1 MQVIKE
7 RFTKAT
13 VIPSILLFLA
23 VLLSFRMF
31 MVDNNQRIS
40 RQNEEYLSDLT
51 EQRAESLENLIRE
64 NLSYISTTSYLY
76 GLSLDS
82 PEVDMNLLREF
93 EQSTGFERLRF
104 VSKNGDDYTS
114 EGLAANLSDRDYFK
128 DGIQGNTGVT
138 AVLKSRVTNEAQ
150 IGFYSPVYYDNQI
163 IGIMVGFYSEA
174 FVSDLIDFSLFG
186 YEGNAWLCLPDGT
199 VVVQTGSVDSENFL
213 TTLEETSAVSADVLD
228 ELRNAFATNSDSL
241 FTYTADDTE
250 TSAYLAN
257 IEPANWTLIRSF
269 PYQANQMMVANAN
282 SEGITLLLSLLV
294 VFTLY
299 FLFQMIRM
307 IRQRKKIMKDAR
319 NANDIS
325 AGVSKLFEKFTTV
338 DMRTGYYDYIS
349 GPPDDKSLPPTGY
362 YDQYCESLLSRI
374 ENEEE
379 RKEIREFIR
388 LDHLQSL
395 LSKGVDKVS
404 VRVHAPIRGE
414 DWFTFNFVVLER
426 EEDEVTRIMIIRQDV
441 TELRQKE
448 EIEQQ
453 ALKEALD
460 AAEKANLAKSDFLSN
475 MSHDIRTPM
484 NAIIGFTNIA
494 ETHIDDTE
502 KVQDCLDKIHSSSSH
517 LLSLINDILDM
528 SKIESRK
535 IQLHIEENSI
545 RELLTN
551 LSDMVQSQIETKGLN
566 YSVDLSGITHPM
578 IQVDSLRLNQVLLN
592 IVGNAIKYTPEG
604 GSITITASEEELGD
618 HKSSYSFRIKDTGIG
633 MSKSYLPH
641 VFESFTRERS
651 STVDKIQGTG
661 LGMAISSRIVDLM
674 GGTITVD
681 SELDK
686 GTEFTVTLPIEYTD
700 HEDNRNTSH
709 QDDAI
714 RELSFEGKKL
724 LLVED
729 NDINAEIA
737 KFILDEHGF
746 AIDRAENGQAAV
758 NRLKEVGPAW
768 YDLVLMDIQMPVM
781 NGYEATRAI
790 RAMDGFQSLPI
801 IAMTANTF
809 EDDKKEARAAGMNA
823 HVAKPFEVETLLKTL
838 GEYLSS

>member
-40 RQNEEYLSDLT
+40 RPNAEFLSDLT
-51 EQRAESLENLIRE
+51 EQRAVSLENLIRE

-517 LLSLINDILDM
+517 LL
-528 SKIESRK
+528 
-535 IQLHIEENSI
+535 
-545 RELLTN
+545 
-551 LSDMVQSQIETKGLN
+551 
-566 YSVDLSGITHPM
+566 
-578 IQVDSLRLNQVLLN
+578 
-592 IVGNAIKYTPEG
+592 
-604 GSITITASEEELGD
+604 
-618 HKSSYSFRIKDTGIG
+618 
-633 MSKSYLPH
+633 
-641 VFESFTRERS
+641 
-651 STVDKIQGTG
+651 
-661 LGMAISSRIVDLM
+661 
-674 GGTITVD
+674 
-681 SELDK
+681 
-686 GTEFTVTLPIEYTD
+686 
-700 HEDNRNTSH
+700 
-709 QDDAI
+709 
-714 RELSFEGKKL
+714 
-724 LLVED
+724 
-729 NDINAEIA
+729 
-737 KFILDEHGF
+737 
-746 AIDRAENGQAAV
+746 
-758 NRLKEVGPAW
+758 
-768 YDLVLMDIQMPVM
+768 
-781 NGYEATRAI
+781 
-790 RAMDGFQSLPI
+790 
-801 IAMTANTF
+801 
-809 EDDKKEARAAGMNA
+809 
-823 HVAKPFEVETLLKTL
+823 
-838 GEYLSS
+838 